1 MATLYHST
9 LTTLVVKLTLADLST
24 KVNLSTAVDFKKRKR
39 QKKSIKA
46 QDSLCQKKKN
56 NQFTFYFILSF
67 TINRQPFG
75 YKSS

>member
-39 QKKSIKA
+39 QQKKSIKA
-46 QDSLCQKKKN
+46 QGSHCQKK

-67 TINRQPFG
+67 YNKQATFWL
-75 YKSS
+75 